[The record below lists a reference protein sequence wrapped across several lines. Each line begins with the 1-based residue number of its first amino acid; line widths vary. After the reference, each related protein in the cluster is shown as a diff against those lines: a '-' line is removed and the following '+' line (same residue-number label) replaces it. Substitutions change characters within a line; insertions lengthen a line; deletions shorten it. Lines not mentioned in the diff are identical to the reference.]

1 MIGDESIDV
10 PIPAGASKAEEERLI
25 QAAIDKKI
33 DDDIDDVLGGLGGAF
48 K

>member
-10 PIPAGASKAEEERLI
+10 PVPAGASKVEEERLI

-33 DDDIDDVLGGLGGAF
+33 DADIDDVLGGLGEAF